1 MGPLVAITDERAGSD
16 GDMFSHA
23 FKLMKLGP
31 LIGKRTWGGVIGI
44 SPKSVFVDQG
54 LTTQPEYAF
63 WFYDVGWRVENYGTD
78 PDIEVEYA
86 PQDYMAGRDPQ
97 LDRAIAEILKLMEA
111 NPPKLPDFEPR
122 PKLPLP

>member
-1 MGPLVAITDERAGSD
+1 
-16 GDMFSHA
+16 
-23 FKLMKLGP
+23 
-31 LIGKRTWGGVIGI
+31 VIGI
-44 SPKSVFVDQG
+44 SPKSAFVDQG
-54 LTTQPEYAF
+54 MTTQPEYAF

-97 LDRAIAEILKLMEA
+97 LDRAIAEILKLIEA

>member
-63 WFYDVGWRVENYGTD
+63 WFYDVGWRVENSGLHGRARPT
-78 PDIEVEYA
+78 
-86 PQDYMAGRDPQ
+86 AGSGDCRDPQ
-97 LDRAIAEILKLMEA
+97 AHGSQPAQTAR
-111 NPPKLPDFEPR
+111 F
-122 PKLPLP
+122 